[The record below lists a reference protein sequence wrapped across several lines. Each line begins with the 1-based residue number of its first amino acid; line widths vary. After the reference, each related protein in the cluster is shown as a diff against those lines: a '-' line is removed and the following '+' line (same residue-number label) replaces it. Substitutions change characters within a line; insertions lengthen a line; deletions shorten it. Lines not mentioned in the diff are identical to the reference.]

1 MLFQRMNLDTI
12 GYNQYRFK
20 ASLSSRKL
28 LLALLL
34 IFFWS
39 NLIPAFATFPVV
51 NKITQHANFDSLAT
65 HFNHITW
72 PGPVYFHQKRIQS

>member
-12 GYNQYRFK
+12 GYNQYRFN

-28 LLALLL
+28 LLALFL

-39 NLIPAFATFPVV
+39 NPIPAFATFPVV
-51 NKITQHANFDSLAT
+51 NKITQKLILIVWLPILT
-65 HFNHITW
+65 I
-72 PGPVYFHQKRIQS
+72 